1 MKFFISFVNQ
11 NFSDKPSDISDESW
25 ALLRSVY
32 SSVEDIDLFVGGLA
46 EIPKHDAAVGP
57 TFSCIIGIQFTLLMD
72 GDRLLTTELNGMIQF
87 IPRYFYRHTSG
98 PNIHPID
105 SHCLKEVKQRRLS
118 DLICEH
124 TDIKELAENVFHQV
138 LDF

>member
-25 ALLRSVY
+25 AFLRSVY

-46 EIPKHDAAVGP
+46 EIPKHEAVVGP

-72 GDRLLTTELNGMIQF
+72 GDRLLTTELN
-87 IPRYFYRHTSG
+87 RK
-98 PNIHPID
+98 D
-105 SHCLKEVKQRRLS
+105 
-118 DLICEH
+118 
-124 TDIKELAENVFHQV
+124 
-138 LDF
+138 